1 MSVVLVDETYPDRN
15 LRNSFTV
22 YDFSSSEKLS
32 YYPDN
37 QVMGTE
43 FTGRTYMTSTSDT
56 LSPTAT
62 IVEPSQAGTTML
74 ESRAGCIPTI
84 PPSRGPAS
92 M

>member
-1 MSVVLVDETYPDRN
+1 MSMVLVDETCSDWN
-15 LRNSFTV
+15 LLNSFTI
-22 YDFSSSEKLS
+22 YDFGSSEKLS

-62 IVEPSQAGTTML
+62 IVEPSQAGTTLL
-74 ESRAGCIPTI
+74 ESRAGCRPTI
-84 PPSRGPAS
+84 PASRGPAS